1 MPSTARDIAM
11 KGGGY
16 YSRATI
22 GAKHVID
29 GATPLI
35 LDSIEDMSPP
45 DDGLD
50 LHDVGH
56 GVRRRRHL
64 DDDGRHGPEGGAP
77 ARPVAADPDDL
88 HRLPRNDFSEVFRN
102 VLGLTDVA
110 SYYDEIDNL
119 HVFAS
124 GTSFHRQIVPPG
136 TLHLGFSATA
146 SHYLSEK
153 PAKIANHVHM
163 VGATG
168 AERAAYAEQ
177 GRRDWEA
184 MLLHRAR
191 ELAPGDV
198 SPFSTSGSTRRG
210 AISETRAGSACST
223 PSTRSGKS
231 SATKGRSPRTS
242 TSTPTSPSTTARWR
256 SSPPVQGPDN
266 PVHRA
271 GLRPRARGDTDGAVP
286 VRGPLR
292 GARRSGRG
300 SPTSTSRRCARGASH
315 LRERLSA
322 DRPAEE
328 RAAILDRFYDRYE
341 ARVRVAPHGHAMDYV
356 HCYLIA
362 SKVHAE
368 RAEWRRPRR
377 CSGHPAR

>member
-45 DDGLD
+45 DDGSVFTMSD
-50 LHDVGH
+50 MGCADAGTSMTMVGTVLKA
-56 GVRRRRHL
+56 VRRRV
-64 DDDGRHGPEGGAP
+64 PS
-77 ARPVAADPDDL
+77 RPIQMIYTD
-88 HRLPRNDFSEVFRN
+88 LPRNDFSQVFRN

-124 GTSFHRQIVPPG
+124 GTSFHRPILPPG

-168 AERAAYAEQ
+168 AERAAYTEQ

-191 ELAPGDV
+191 ELAPGGRLALFNFGIDEEGRYLGNTGGISMFDTFNALWEELRDEGSITSDEYIDTNFPQHYRTV
-198 SPFSTSGSTRRG
+198 EEFTRPFRDP
-210 AISETRAGSACST
+210 A
-223 PSTRSGKS
+223 
-231 SATKGRSPRTS
+231 
-242 TSTPTSPSTTARWR
+242 
-256 SSPPVQGPDN
+256 N

-271 GLRPRARGDTDGAVP
+271 GLRLEHAETRVVRCPFEAHFEEHGDPARFAREYIPT
-286 VRGPLR
+286 LR
-292 GARRSGRG
+292 SWSESTFASG
-300 SPTSTSRRCARGASH
+300 
-315 LRERLSA
+315 LSA

-328 RAAILDRFYDRYE
+328 RTAILDRFYDRYE
-341 ARVRVAPHGHAMDYV
+341 ARVREAPHGHAMDYV

-362 SKVHAE
+362 SKVH
-368 RAEWRRPRR
+368 
-377 CSGHPAR
+377 G